1 MKKQILK
8 ALAVVCMLSMLCMTA
23 FAAPYSSEEA
33 KVAAWLVNPENTQFD
48 YEDTSFVDSLIDWT
62 AFTLTRAG
70 KAAPAEYADYINEA
84 VANAFDKM
92 YPSDLARTVLT
103 VTANGMD
110 AKNIGG
116 HDLLAALAAVDYG
129 SQIYLSSLNAP
140 LLAMH
145 FKADFPFDAS
155 LKNEIV
161 EALLAVQQADGGWA
175 YCSVDQGYGVYS
187 DADSTSMT
195 VQALAPYY
203 TENEAVGRAVDKA
216 LAYLQAQ
223 IGATGA
229 LEAWGAPSG
238 ESTAQFVLALCE
250 LGIDPTD
257 SAYTNNGKTLLDGVK
272 SFVTENGGALNYT
285 GQEDP
290 LTTYQVLL
298 ALNAANRCAENR
310 ESVFTYVE
318 KTEEPTNPVPTVPS
332 VSENT
337 TADNASQTVDIP
349 KTGSVSAAAGAFVA
363 VLCAGAVLTLRKK
376 DA

>member
-1 MKKQILK
+1 MK
-8 ALAVVCMLSMLCMTA
+8 
-23 FAAPYSSEEA
+23 
-33 KVAAWLVNPENTQFD
+33 
-48 YEDTSFVDSLIDWT
+48 
-62 AFTLTRAG
+62 
-70 KAAPAEYADYINEA
+70 
-84 VANAFDKM
+84 
-92 YPSDLARTVLT
+92 
-103 VTANGMD
+103 NG
-110 AKNIGG
+110 
-116 HDLLAALAAVDYG
+116 
-129 SQIYLSSLNAP
+129 
-140 LLAMH
+140 
-145 FKADFPFDAS
+145 
-155 LKNEIV
+155 IV

-203 TENEAVGRAVDKA
+203 TENEAVARAVDKA
-216 LAYLQAQ
+216 LAYLQTQ

-238 ESTAQFVLALCE
+238 EGTAQFILALCE

-257 SAYTNNGKTLLDGVK
+257 SAYTNHGKTLLDGVK

-318 KTEEPTNPVPTVPS
+318 KTEAPTNPVPTVPS
-332 VSENT
+332 VPENT
-337 TADNASQTVDIP
+337 TTDSASQTVDIP
-349 KTGSVSAAAGAFVA
+349 KTGSASAAAGAFAA